1 MPADILSASILI
13 PSYRRPAAL
22 TAALLSLADQ
32 VAPPDEVLVVWQG
45 DDTATRDAAARLH
58 DRLPPDALRILHCD
72 ERGVV
77 PAENTALA
85 AARGRI
91 ILLIDDDAIAPP
103 DWLAR
108 HRAHYLDPTIGA
120 VGGPADNFHPDGT
133 PFPRR
138 DVEPVGRVTAAGR
151 ILGNMYDQPTTWRD
165 RPPRDVDALVGYNL
179 SLRRAAFDRFET
191 GLRPYWSLF
200 ELDACYQV
208 KARGYRVRFDFGLVV
223 EHHPTNTAYTAD
235 RGGDLTIKVIN
246 PSYNHALVLS
256 RWSSGPCRPL
266 RYLAGFLAGS
276 VNTPGLLAALVAI
289 RRHGRPGREWGIL
302 QSAWRAK
309 AEGWRDGA
317 AARRKGDLTT

>member
-1 MPADILSASILI
+1 MPADILTASILI

-22 TAALLSLADQ
+22 TAVLLSLAGQ

-45 DDTATRDAAARLH
+45 DDTPTRDAAERLH
-58 DRLPPDALRILHCD
+58 DRLPGALRILHCD

-103 DWLAR
+103 DWLER
-108 HRAHYLDPTIGA
+108 HRTHYLDPTVGA

-138 DVEPVGRVTAAGR
+138 AVEPVGRVTAAGR
-151 ILGNMYDQPTTWRD
+151 ILGNMYDQPIAWRS

-191 GLRPYWSLF
+191 GLRPYWNLF

-235 RGGDLTIKVIN
+235 RDGDLTIKVIN
-246 PSYNHALVLS
+246 PSYNHAFVLS
-256 RWSSGPCRPL
+256 RWSSGLFRPL
-266 RYLAGFLAGS
+266 RYLTGFLVGS

-302 QSAWRAK
+302 RSARRAK
-309 AEGWRDGA
+309 AEGWRAGA
-317 AARRKGDLTT
+317 ATRRNNGRKT